1 MTVLYQYIY
10 GSDIGKTLRVNT
22 INMLYYCKS
31 TGEVSMEFE
40 HKVLERIIFIYT
52 LLFIVVGLLMQTPKE
67 LLQGLTEIVSS
78 SGILISDYM
87 VIGGMGPALVNA
99 GLVGLIGL
107 ILIRINKVPMVG
119 ASIAGIFT
127 MIGFGLFG
135 KNILTIFPSLFGV
148 YLYSRYTRKE
158 FKAYIFPALYGT
170 ALAPI
175 VSEVAINSPFGILGG
190 VLAGIAGGLIVPAL
204 APHLLAAH
212 EGYNLYNIGFT
223 AGFAG
228 LFIINLL
235 RGFSFEPEALALWG
249 TTFNTPIRWL
259 TFGMLVSMIIIGFIL
274 NGKSFKGYTDIFEQ
288 AGTAITDFVEIMGV
302 GNTLINM
309 GIVGLIGMLYIELVG
324 GDYNGATLGGILTM
338 VGFAAFGK
346 QPKNI
351 YPVMLGVY
359 LGTVF
364 SVFNAN
370 DPGPLLAALFV
381 TTIAPLAGRYGALV
395 GILAGFVHLSV
406 VNFTGVLHGGLNLY
420 NNGFTAGLVATIF
433 IGVIKGYTERD

>member
-1 MTVLYQYIY
+1 
-10 GSDIGKTLRVNT
+10 
-22 INMLYYCKS
+22 
-31 TGEVSMEFE
+31 MEYE
-40 HKVLERIIFIYT
+40 HKILERIIWFYT
-52 LLFIVVGLLMQTPKE
+52 LLFIFVGLFMQAPEE
-67 LLQGLTEIVSS
+67 LLQGLKNIITS

-87 VIGGMGPALVNA
+87 VIGGIGPALVNA

-119 ASIAGIFT
+119 GTIAAIFT

-148 YLYSRYTRKE
+148 YLYSRFTKKE

-175 VSEVAINSPFGILGG
+175 VSEVALNSSFGLIGGILT
-190 VLAGIAGGLIVPAL
+190 GIAGGLIVPAL

-212 EGYNLYNIGFT
+212 EGHNLYNIGFT

-228 LFIINLL
+228 LFLINLL
-235 RGFSFEPEALALWG
+235 RGFSFEPQTLAIWG

-259 TFGMLVSMIIIGFIL
+259 TFGMLASMIVLGFIL
-274 NGKSFKGYTDIFEQ
+274 NGKSFKHYPEIFKES
-288 AGTAITDFVEIMGV
+288 GTAITDFVEIMGI
-302 GNTLINM
+302 GNTLTNM

-324 GDYNGATLGGILTM
+324 GHYNGATLGGILTM

-359 LGTVF
+359 FGTVF
-364 SVFNAN
+364 SVSNAN

-381 TTIAPLAGRYGALV
+381 TTIAPLAGRYGPFI
-395 GILAGFVHLSV
+395 GILAGFVHLSAV
-406 VNFTGVLHGGLNLY
+406 SFTGVLHGGLNLY
-420 NNGFTAGLVATIF
+420 NNGFTAGLVATVF

>member
-1 MTVLYQYIY
+1 
-10 GSDIGKTLRVNT
+10 
-22 INMLYYCKS
+22 
-31 TGEVSMEFE
+31 MEYE
-40 HKVLERIIFIYT
+40 HKILERIIWFYT
-52 LLFIVVGLLMQTPKE
+52 LLFIFVGLFMQAPEE
-67 LLQGLTEIVSS
+67 LLQGLKNIITS

-87 VIGGMGPALVNA
+87 VIGGIGPALVNA

-119 ASIAGIFT
+119 ATIAAIFT

-148 YLYSRYTRKE
+148 YLYSRFTKKE

-175 VSEVAINSPFGILGG
+175 VSEVALNSSFGLIGGILT
-190 VLAGIAGGLIVPAL
+190 GIAGGLIVPAL

-212 EGYNLYNIGFT
+212 EGHNLYNIGFT

-228 LFIINLL
+228 LFLINLL
-235 RGFSFEPEALALWG
+235 RGFSFEPQTLAIWG
-249 TTFNTPIRWL
+249 TTFNTSIRWL
-259 TFGMLVSMIIIGFIL
+259 TFGMLASMIVLGFIL
-274 NGKSFKGYTDIFEQ
+274 NGKSFKHYPEIFKES
-288 AGTAITDFVEIMGV
+288 GTAITDFVEIMGI
-302 GNTLINM
+302 GNTLTNM

-324 GDYNGATLGGILTM
+324 GHYNGATLGGILTM

-359 LGTVF
+359 FGTVF
-364 SVFNAN
+364 SVSNAN

-381 TTIAPLAGRYGALV
+381 TTIAPLAGRYGPFI
-395 GILAGFVHLSV
+395 GILAGFVHLSAV
-406 VNFTGVLHGGLNLY
+406 SFTGVLHGGLNLY
-420 NNGFTAGLVATIF
+420 NNGFTAGLVATVF

>member
-22 INMLYYCKS
+22 ISMLYYCKS

-40 HKVLERIIFIYT
+40 HKILERIIFIYT

-87 VIGGMGPALVNA
+87 VIGGIGPALVNA

-119 ASIAGIFT
+119 ASIAAIFT

-212 EGYNLYNIGFT
+212 EGHNLYNIGFT

-235 RGFSFEPEALALWG
+235 RGFSFEPETLALWG

-259 TFGMLVSMIIIGFIL
+259 TFGMLVSMIITGFIL

-359 LGTVF
+359 LGSVF

>member
-1 MTVLYQYIY
+1 MALKHQI
-10 GSDIGKTLRVNT
+10 
-22 INMLYYCKS
+22 
-31 TGEVSMEFE
+31 
-40 HKVLERIIFIYT
+40 LERIILFYT
-52 LLFIVVGLLMQTPKE
+52 LLFIIVGLMMQTPNE
-67 LLQGLTEIVSS
+67 LVEGLIKIITS

-87 VIGGMGPALVNA
+87 VIGGVGPALVNG

-107 ILIRINKVPMVG
+107 ILIKINKVPMVG
-119 ASIAGIFT
+119 ATIAAIFT

-148 YLYSRYTRKE
+148 YLYSRFTKKE

-175 VSEVAINSPFGILGG
+175 VSEVALNSPFGIVGG
-190 VLAGIAGGLIVPAL
+190 ILTGIAGGLIVPAL

-223 AGFAG
+223 AGFTG
-228 LFIINLL
+228 LFLINLL
-235 RGFSFEPEALALWG
+235 RGFSFEPETLAIWG

-259 TFGMLVSMIIIGFIL
+259 TFGMLASMILLGYIL
-274 NGKSFKGYTDIFEQ
+274 NGKSFQGYTAIFKE
-288 AGTAITDFVEIMGV
+288 AGTAITDFVEIIGV

-364 SVFNAN
+364 SVFNPS

-381 TTIAPLAGRYGALV
+381 TTIAPLAGRYGPFV
-395 GILAGFVHLSV
+395 GILAGFVHLSA

-433 IGVIKGYTERD
+433 VGVIKGYSERD

>member
-1 MTVLYQYIY
+1 
-10 GSDIGKTLRVNT
+10 
-22 INMLYYCKS
+22 
-31 TGEVSMEFE
+31 MEYE
-40 HKVLERIIFIYT
+40 HKILERIIWFYT
-52 LLFIVVGLLMQTPKE
+52 LLFIFVGLFMQAPEE
-67 LLQGLTEIVSS
+67 LLQGLKNIITS

-87 VIGGMGPALVNA
+87 VIGGIGPALVNA

-119 ASIAGIFT
+119 ATIAAIFT

-148 YLYSRYTRKE
+148 YLYSRFTKKE

-175 VSEVAINSPFGILGG
+175 VSEVALNSSFGLIGGILT
-190 VLAGIAGGLIVPAL
+190 GIAGGLIVPAL

-212 EGYNLYNIGFT
+212 EGHNLYNIGFT

-228 LFIINLL
+228 LFLINLL
-235 RGFSFEPEALALWG
+235 RGFSFDPQTLAIWG

-259 TFGMLVSMIIIGFIL
+259 AFGVLASMIVLGFIL
-274 NGKSFKGYTDIFEQ
+274 NGKSFKHYPEIFKES
-288 AGTAITDFVEIMGV
+288 GTAITDFVEIMGI
-302 GNTLINM
+302 GNTLTNM

-324 GDYNGATLGGILTM
+324 GHYNGATLGGILTM

-359 LGTVF
+359 FGTVF
-364 SVFNAN
+364 SVSNAN

-381 TTIAPLAGRYGALV
+381 TTIAPLAGRYGPFI
-395 GILAGFVHLSV
+395 GILAGFVHLSAV
-406 VNFTGVLHGGLNLY
+406 SFTGVLHGGLNLY
-420 NNGFTAGLVATIF
+420 NNGFTAGLVATVF

>member
-40 HKVLERIIFIYT
+40 HKILERIIFIYT

-87 VIGGMGPALVNA
+87 VIGGIGPALVNA

-119 ASIAGIFT
+119 ASIAAIFT

-212 EGYNLYNIGFT
+212 EGHNLYNIGFT

-235 RGFSFEPEALALWG
+235 RGFSFEPETLALWG

-309 GIVGLIGMLYIELVG
+309 GIVGIIGMLYIELVG

>member
-212 EGYNLYNIGFT
+212 EGHNLYNIGFT

-309 GIVGLIGMLYIELVG
+309 GIVGIIGMLYIELVG

>member
-40 HKVLERIIFIYT
+40 HKILERIIFIYT

-87 VIGGMGPALVNA
+87 VIGGIGPALVNA

-119 ASIAGIFT
+119 ASIAAIFT

-212 EGYNLYNIGFT
+212 EGHNLYNIGFT

-235 RGFSFEPEALALWG
+235 RGFSFEPETLALWG

-259 TFGMLVSMIIIGFIL
+259 TFGMLVSMIITGFIL

>member
-1 MTVLYQYIY
+1 MKL
-10 GSDIGKTLRVNT
+10 
-22 INMLYYCKS
+22 
-31 TGEVSMEFE
+31 E
-40 HKVLERIIFIYT
+40 HKILERIIFFYT
-52 LLFIVVGLLMQTPKE
+52 LLFIFVGLLMQTPQE
-67 LLQGLTEIVSS
+67 LLTGMVEIITS

-87 VIGGMGPALVNA
+87 VIGGIGPALVNG

-107 ILIRINKVPMVG
+107 ILIKINKVPMVG
-119 ASIAGIFT
+119 ASIAAIFT
-127 MIGFGLFG
+127 MIGFGFFG
-135 KNILTIFPSLFGV
+135 KNILTIFPILFGV
-148 YLYSRYTRKE
+148 YLYSRFTKKE

-170 ALAPI
+170 ALAPL
-175 VSEVAINSPFGILGG
+175 VSEVALNTPFGMIGG
-190 VLAGIAGGLIVPAL
+190 VLTGIAGGLIVPAL

-212 EGYNLYNIGFT
+212 EGHNLYNIGFT
-223 AGFAG
+223 AGFTG
-228 LFIINLL
+228 LFLVNLL
-235 RGFSFEPEALALWG
+235 RGFSFEPQALAVWG

-259 TFGMLVSMIIIGFIL
+259 MLGVLGSMILLGFIL
-274 NGKSFKGYTDIFEQ
+274 NGKSFKGYVEIFKE
-288 AGTAITDFVEIMGV
+288 AGTVITDFVEIMGV
-302 GNTLINM
+302 GNTLVNM

-324 GDYNGATLGGILTM
+324 GHYNGATLGGLLTM
-338 VGFAAFGK
+338 IGFAAFGK

-364 SVFNAN
+364 SVFNAS

-381 TTIAPLAGRYGALV
+381 TTIAPLAGRYGPFI
-395 GILAGFVHLSV
+395 GILAGFVHLSA